1 LIRFVHIR
9 NTRNTGDRASC
20 PDVWFDFGLDVEVLN
35 YSDPVPDGGTVVY
48 GGGTLINWLATRRGP
63 LPRARHVIWGAGS
76 SRSGMTAPWP
86 DPEGFDLVGIRD
98 WSVEREAMGRYA
110 PCVSCMSPLFDRDRP
125 VTREAVAFVNAD
137 PSKRRPVVNLPTMD
151 NTAPMERIVEFLA
164 SAEVVVTNSY
174 HGVYW
179 ATLLGRHVVCVPY
192 SSKFH
197 GFRHP
202 PTMSR
207 DGADWRGKARTAPA
221 YPEALESSRA
231 ATRAFHARVM
241 EVIGG

>member
-1 LIRFVHIR
+1 LVSCA
-9 NTRNTGDRASC
+9 ASY
-20 PDVWFDFGLDVEVLN
+20 FDFGGDVEVLN
-35 YSDPVPDGGTVVY
+35 YSQRPFGDVVIY
-48 GGGTLINWLATRRGP
+48 GGGTLVNWLHGRTD
-63 LPRARHVIWGAGS
+63 LPKVPKVIWGAGS
-76 SRSGMTAPWP
+76 SRSGMTTPWP

-110 PCVSCMSPLFDRDRP
+110 PCASCMSPLFDRDWP
-125 VTREAVAFVNAD
+125 VTCEAVAFVNAD

-151 NTAPMERIVEFLA
+151 NTEPMERIVEFLA

-207 DGADWRGKARTAPA
+207 DGADWREKARTAPA
-221 YPEALESSRA
+221 YPEALASSRA

-241 EVIGG
+241 EVIGE